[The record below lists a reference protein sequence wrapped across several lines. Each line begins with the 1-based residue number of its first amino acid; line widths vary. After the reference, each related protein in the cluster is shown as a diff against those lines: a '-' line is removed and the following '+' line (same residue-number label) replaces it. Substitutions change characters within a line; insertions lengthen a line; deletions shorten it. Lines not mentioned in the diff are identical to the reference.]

1 MRNSGYITYVSKKK
15 VKKPVVVLCVIAAVI
30 FVLISAIGIFMNS
43 DTDRKN
49 EIYGAVAENVELKN
63 QITTMQKEI
72 DRLNEE
78 IARLEAGE
86 NENEE
91 ETGINPASDA
101 PSFEGNV
108 SPRNIAQ

>member
-78 IARLEAGE
+78 GYVFSNLD
-86 NENEE
+86 NLK
-91 ETGINPASDA
+91 
-101 PSFEGNV
+101 FE
-108 SPRNIAQ
+108 